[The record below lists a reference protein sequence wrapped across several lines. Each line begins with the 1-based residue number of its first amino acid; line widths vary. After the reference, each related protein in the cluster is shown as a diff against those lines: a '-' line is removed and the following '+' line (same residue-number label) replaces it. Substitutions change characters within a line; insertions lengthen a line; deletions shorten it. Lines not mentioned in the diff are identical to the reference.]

1 MKKKILLLLTP
12 LYFFLMSGSCKKDKT
27 PEDYV
32 VRVGNQAFGA
42 YLNGQPWIADYR
54 DAGNGVEPITVS
66 MRDPYIP
73 GLIPHYTY
81 MWIFGQKANEEI
93 SLYIPPPLVP
103 GRVLLNTT
111 TYPWPSVLPSGAY
124 GMYRIFT
131 PEKRYMTT
139 NTVSGYIDII
149 SCDTTRTHIEGKF
162 HFEAINT
169 NTNEKVTVSNGYFKK
184 N

>member
-1 MKKKILLLLTP
+1 MKQKILLLLTP
-12 LYFFLMSGSCKKDKT
+12 LYFVLMASSCKKDKT

-32 VRVGNQAFGA
+32 VHVGNHAFGV
-42 YLNGQPWIADYR
+42 YLNGQPWVADYR
-54 DAGNGVEPITVS
+54 DPGNGVEPISVRMIWS
-66 MRDPYIP
+66 SVPRYN
-73 GLIPHYTY
+73 Y
-81 MWIFGQKANEEI
+81 MWIYGQKSNEEI

-111 TYPWPSVLPSGAY
+111 TYPWPSVSPNGAY

-149 SCDTTRTHIEGKF
+149 SCDTILNKIEGKF

-169 NTNEKVTVSNGYFKK
+169 STNEKVTISNGYFKK